1 MRRALKSAQPL
12 QKRVTGRWVG
22 AVAAVLLGWV
32 FYIAPSGFDQKLTR
46 VSYDLLL
53 LFKQSVTPD
62 EVIIVFQDD
71 ESHDQLKQPH
81 EAPWDRKLHARLLRR
96 LKEDGSSAVIFD
108 LVFDEPSTNAQ
119 DDVVFAAAIRDHG
132 KVILGERYAASGEV
146 GAAEISVASGLTV
159 RRPIA
164 MLATNAAATGMA
176 EVYQSIDGIV
186 REFYGGRS
194 HGTGGESLS
203 TFTWKAAE
211 IAGAPVAKDHAQ
223 RDQRRWLNYYGPP
236 EMIANVSYFR
246 ALDQVPP
253 GFFRGKVVLIGV
265 QPSIGYTGAGRDTF
279 PSPFSRGNPR
289 FAGVELHGTI
299 AANLIRSDWLNTAPS
314 MVEALLLAAFGLS
327 FGRTLVRF
335 RPLLATAVAVT
346 SIILIA
352 VVSCLAAWRLHFWFP
367 WVTVIAIQ
375 IPVALGW
382 SILFHWVQGQLER
395 QFLEQSLS
403 MYLSPKL
410 VKKFSRDKD
419 LRLLQPGATKQ
430 KLTIIFSDIASF
442 TSISEGMDS
451 DELAKMMNEYF
462 EGAVGGCIHATDGT
476 VVKYIGD
483 AIFAF
488 WNAPEPQADHAVRA
502 CDAALRFREMS
513 AAEVRGKKLITRI
526 GLHTG
531 VANVGNFG
539 SQTRVDYT
547 AIGEDVNLASRMEGL
562 NKYLGTTVL
571 MTGAVKQEIGDQ
583 FITRYLGKFQLKG
596 FERAVEVHELLGKR
610 ADGVESAALHKE
622 FDTAL
627 RLFQQRDLVAAES
640 AFQRIYEA
648 RPHDGSTQ
656 FYIKHIAEI
665 RENALPEN
673 WSGEVELKEK

>member
-1 MRRALKSAQPL
+1 MRKSVKSAQPL
-12 QKRVTGRWVG
+12 QKRTSGLWVG
-22 AVAAVLLGWV
+22 AVAAVLLAWM
-32 FYIAPSGFDQKLTR
+32 FYIEPPGFDQKLTR
-46 VSYDLLL
+46 LSYDLLL
-53 LFKQSVTPD
+53 LAKPSVTPE
-62 EVIIVFQDD
+62 EVVVLFQDS
-71 ESHDQLKQPH
+71 ESHDQLKQSYSSG
-81 EAPWDRKLHARLLRR
+81 WDRKIYAQLLRR
-96 LKEDGSSAVIFD
+96 LKTDGSGPVIFD
-108 LVFDEPSTNAQ
+108 LYFDTASTNDQ

-132 KVILGERYAASGEV
+132 KVVLGEHYEASGEMDFAF
-146 GAAEISVASGLTV
+146 GQTL
-159 RRPIA
+159 RRTIPI
-164 MLATNAAATGMA
+164 LATNAAATGVVQ
-176 EVYQSIDGIV
+176 VYLGIDGVV
-186 REFYGGRS
+186 RQLFVGRS
-194 HGTGGESLS
+194 HGAGGESFS
-203 TFTWKAAE
+203 TFTWQAAE
-211 IAGAPVAKDHAQ
+211 IAGAPVTKVPAR
-223 RDQRRWLNYYGPP
+223 RDRRRWLNYYGPP
-236 EMIANVSYFR
+236 ESVANVSFFR
-246 ALDQVPP
+246 ALDQMPA
-253 GFFRGKVVLIGV
+253 GYFRDKVVLVGV
-265 QPSIGYTGAGRDTF
+265 PRALGYTGAGKDTF
-279 PSPFSRGNPR
+279 PSPFLRGSPT
-289 FAGVELHGTI
+289 FAGVELHATTV
-299 AANLIRSDWLNTAPS
+299 ANLLRSDWLSTAPRPL
-314 MVEALLLAAFGLS
+314 EALLLAAFGLF
-327 FGRTLVRF
+327 FGRGLLRF
-335 RPLLATAVAVT
+335 RPLLATAVAIAAM
-346 SIILIA
+346 IIIA
-352 VVSCLAAWRLHFWFP
+352 VASCFLAWRLHFWFP
-367 WVTVIAIQ
+367 WVTVVAVQ

-382 SILFHWVQGQLER
+382 SVLFHWVQGQLER

-502 CDAALRFREMS
+502 CEAALRFREMS

-571 MTGAVKQEIGDQ
+571 MTGAVKQEIGNQ
-583 FITRYLGKFQLKG
+583 FVTRYLGKFQLKG
-596 FERAVEVHELLGKR
+596 FERAVEVHELLAKR
-610 ADGVESAALHKE
+610 ADGVASAALHEE

-627 RLFQQRDLVAAES
+627 RLFQQRDLGAAET

-648 RPHDGSTQ
+648 KPHDGSTQ

-673 WSGEVELKEK
+673 WTGEVELKEK